1 MNQPIDYQAALD
13 DYRREEHRPVAPVH
27 SGNSRLS
34 PPLID
39 GFVDYLAVTKA
50 WEKEQEGLYKIRMKA
65 GKRNPSHD
73 PVR

>member
-1 MNQPIDYQAALD
+1 MNQPIDYQVALD

-27 SGNSRLS
+27 SSDSRLS
-34 PPLID
+34 PPMID
-39 GFVDYLAVTKA
+39 GFVDYEVVMKA
-50 WEKEQEGLYKIRMKA
+50 WEKKQEGLYKIRMKA